1 MNQSSPWTFKARME
15 SLHPLLSLTELHCE
29 QQGLAQNDVLRLSL
43 IIEELFTNTVKHG
56 HGGDSDA
63 AVNITVSFSDTH
75 VHLRYEDEAPPFD
88 PLRYL
93 AETSTHRQFPVE
105 HRPVGCL
112 GLPLIADMAESFN
125 YAYANARN
133 CLQLALR
140 RETPA

>member
-1 MNQSSPWTFKARME
+1 ME
-15 SLHPLLSLTELHCE
+15 SLQPLLALTELHCA
-29 QQGLAQNDVLRLSL
+29 QQGIAQNDILRLSL

-56 HGGDSDA
+56 HGGDSDT
-63 AVNITVSFSDTH
+63 AVHITFSVSDTH
-75 VHLRYEDEAPPFD
+75 VRLRYEDEAPSFD

-93 AETSTHRQFPVE
+93 AETFPHTQFPVE

-112 GLPLIADMAESFN
+112 GLPLIADMTESFD

-140 RETPA
+140 REPCA